1 MLTRTRAFIALTKPR
16 IMLLVVAAGITGLI
30 LEGSL
35 LGDPVRF
42 LLFVIGLYLTGGC
55 ANALNQVF
63 ERDIDSTMARTRS
76 RRPLPLKQL
85 STLSALAFSIAI
97 GAAGVVLLAV
107 AFNLLTAF
115 LALGTILFYSLVYTL
130 WLKPTTSQNIVI
142 GGVAG
147 AMAPVGAW
155 TAATGSPALTSW
167 LLFAII
173 FFWTPPHF
181 WSLALKYREDYRR
194 VELPMLPVTH
204 GISRT
209 LDWMLAY
216 SVILFLVG
224 LLPVLVDFGWLYLS
238 VTVSLGLILIKKVY
252 DARKRRDINTVWGVF
267 RFSPVYLFGVFLA
280 LIADRLVGAL

>member
-1 MLTRTRAFIALTKPR
+1 LR
-16 IMLLVVAAGITGLI
+16 
-30 LEGSL
+30 
-35 LGDPVRF
+35 
-42 LLFVIGLYLTGGC
+42 
-55 ANALNQVF
+55 
-63 ERDIDSTMARTRS
+63 
-76 RRPLPLKQL
+76 QL
-85 STLSALAFSIAI
+85 SPAAALGFSIAI

-107 AFNLLTAF
+107 VFNLLTAF

-181 WSLALKYREDYRR
+181 WSLALKYREDYRH
-194 VELPMLPVTH
+194 VSLPMLPVTH
-204 GISRT
+204 GVART
-209 LDWMLAY
+209 LDWIFAY
-216 SVILFLVG
+216 TLVLFAVG
-224 LLPVLVDFGWLYLS
+224 LLPVLADFGWLYLA
-238 VTVSLGLILIKKVY
+238 VVVSLGSILIRKVY
-252 DARKRRDINTVWGVF
+252 DARKRRDIDTVWGVF
-267 RFSPVYLFGVFLA
+267 RFSPIYLFGVFLA